1 MPFAD
6 FGVPLHATNGYV
18 NNEDI
23 QLTFYI
29 YKTMDLL
36 QQIVARAKSN
46 KQRIV
51 LPEATEERTLKAAD
65 QVLAD
70 DIADIILIGNP
81 EEINNLAAGWGLQNI
96 GKATIID
103 PLNNP
108 KSEEYAALLAEL
120 RKKKGMTIE
129 QARELVKNPLYL
141 GCMIIKTEGADGQI
155 SGALSTTGDTL
166 RPALQIIKCA
176 PGITCVSGGMLLI
189 SKEKQYGEDGV
200 LVVGDVAVTPMPDA
214 NQLAQIAVCT
224 AQTAKSVAGFA
235 DPRVAM
241 LSFSTKGSAK
251 HEVVDKV
258 VEATRLA
265 HELAPELKVDGELQ
279 ADAALV
285 PSVGAK
291 KAPGSDI
298 AGKANVLVFPCLEVG
313 NIAYKLVQRLGD
325 AIAIGPILQ
334 GIARP
339 VNDLSR
345 GCSVEDIYYM
355 VAITACQAMDAKA

>member
-1 MPFAD
+1 
-6 FGVPLHATNGYV
+6 
-18 NNEDI
+18 
-23 QLTFYI
+23 
-29 YKTMDLL
+29 MDL
-36 QQIVARAKSN
+36 ITSIIERAKAN

-51 LPEATEERTLKAAD
+51 LPEGTEERTLTAAD
-65 QVLAD
+65 RAIADGLAD
-70 DIADIILIGNP
+70 LIILGNLD
-81 EEINNLAAGWGLQNI
+81 ELHALADKLGLKNI
-96 GKATIID
+96 DKATLID
-103 PLNNP
+103 PATSP
-108 KSEEYAALLAEL
+108 KREEYAQLLFEL

-129 QARELVKNPLYL
+129 QAREKVLDPLYY
-141 GCMIIKTEGADGQI
+141 GCLIIKSGEADGQI

-176 PGITCVSGGMLLI
+176 PGITCVSGAMLMI
-189 SKEKQYGEDGV
+189 TQTPQFGEDGV

-214 NQLAQIAVCT
+214 QQLAQIAVCT

-258 VEATRLA
+258 LEATKIA
-265 HELAPELKVDGELQ
+265 KEMAPELKIDGELQ

-285 PSVGAK
+285 PSVGKK

-298 AGKANVLVFPCLEVG
+298 AGNANVLVFPNLEVG
-313 NIAYKLVQRLGD
+313 NIGYKLVQRLGNAD
-325 AIAIGPILQ
+325 AIGPILQ

-345 GCSVEDIYYM
+345 GCSVDDIYKM
-355 VAITACQAMDAKA
+355 VAITACQAMDAK

>member
-1 MPFAD
+1 
-6 FGVPLHATNGYV
+6 
-18 NNEDI
+18 
-23 QLTFYI
+23 
-29 YKTMDLL
+29 MDLL
-36 QQIVARAKSN
+36 SQIVARAKAN

-51 LPEATEERTLKAAD
+51 LPEAEEERTLTAAD
-65 QVLAD
+65 RVLAD

-81 EEINNLAAGWGLQNI
+81 AKVNALAKEKGLTHI
-96 GKATIID
+96 GKATLID
-103 PLNNP
+103 PENYER
-108 KSEEYAALLAEL
+108 SEEMAAKLAEL
-120 RKKKGMTIE
+120 RKTKGMTIE
-129 QARELVKNPLYL
+129 EARKLMKNPLYL

-214 NQLAQIAVCT
+214 AQLSQIAVCT

-258 VEATRLA
+258 VEATKLA
-265 HELAPELKVDGELQ
+265 KELDPSLKIDGELQ

-298 AGKANVLVFPCLEVG
+298 AGKANVLVFPNLEVG
-313 NIAYKLVQRLGD
+313 NIGYKLVQRLGD
-325 AIAIGPILQ
+325 AVAIGHILQ

-355 VAITACQAMDAKA
+355 VAITACQAMDAKK

>member
-1 MPFAD
+1 
-6 FGVPLHATNGYV
+6 
-18 NNEDI
+18 
-23 QLTFYI
+23 
-29 YKTMDLL
+29 MDLL
-36 QQIVARAKSN
+36 QQIVARAKAN

-51 LPEATEERTLKAAD
+51 LPEANEERTLRAAD
-65 QVLAD
+65 RVLAD
-70 DIADIILIGNP
+70 EMADIILIGDP
-81 EEINNLAAGWGLQNI
+81 DDIRRDVEKWGLTSI
-96 GKATIID
+96 EKATIID

-108 KSEEYAALLAEL
+108 KSEEYAELLCEL
-120 RKKKGMTIE
+120 RKSKGMTIE

-155 SGALSTTGDTL
+155 SGALSTTGETL
-166 RPALQIIKCA
+166 RPALQIIKCS
-176 PGITCVSGGMLLI
+176 PGITCVSGAMLLI
-189 SKEKQYGEDGV
+189 TKQPQYGENGV

-224 AQTAKSVAGFA
+224 AQTARSVAGFD

-258 VEATRLA
+258 VEATKMAR
-265 HELAPELKVDGELQ
+265 EMAPELKIDGELQ

-285 PSVGAK
+285 PSVGEK

-298 AGKANVLVFPCLEVG
+298 AGHANVLVFPNLEVG
-313 NIAYKLVQRLGD
+313 NIGYKLVQRLGD
-325 AIAIGPILQ
+325 AVAIGPILQ

-345 GCSVEDIYYM
+345 GCSVDDIYYM
-355 VAITACQAMDAKA
+355 VAITACQAMDAK